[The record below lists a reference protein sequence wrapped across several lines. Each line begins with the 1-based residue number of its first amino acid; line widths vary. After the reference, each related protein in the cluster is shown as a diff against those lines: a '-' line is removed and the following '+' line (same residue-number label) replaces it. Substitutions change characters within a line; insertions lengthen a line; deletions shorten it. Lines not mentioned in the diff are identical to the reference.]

1 MIATCGSGITA
12 AAGTGI
18 AHHLFVKLLTL
29 NKSLPEGKHF
39 EFPYHTFVH
48 CKVFVAAAPLRAR
61 ALISVPFSGL
71 GLSSPLRIRGLVSHY
86 LANYLIRHRLILQHC
101 FSGKKHSSRI
111 SLSSFILSFPRLSQ
125 TVRQIIDVLLSLVPV
140 SCEARLA
147 WLIRIQ
153 IAATSRRI
161 NGNYIWPLIN
171 ITLSL
176 QLIHTKSDSIILF

>member
-61 ALISVPFSGL
+61 TLFSVSFSGL
-71 GLSSPLRIRGLVSHY
+71 GLSSPLLIFGLVGLY
-86 LANYLIRHRLILQHC
+86 PTNNLISRRLILWHY
-101 FSGKKHSSRI
+101 FSRKTHSSCNP
-111 SLSSFILSFPRLSQ
+111 LSGFSLSFPRLSQ
-125 TVRQIIDVLLSLVPV
+125 TIRQIIDVLLSLTPV
-140 SCEARLA
+140 L
-147 WLIRIQ
+147 
-153 IAATSRRI
+153 RRA
-161 NGNYIWPLIN
+161 L
-171 ITLSL
+171 
-176 QLIHTKSDSIILF
+176 